1 MRPSDQLRFN
11 LQVFQR
17 HGMRTFLLL
26 LAVAIGVS
34 AVILL
39 TSLGEGAK
47 QYVDREFSSLGNRI
61 LVILPGRKETTGG
74 SPPLYGNA
82 PRDLTVEDAEALRRV
97 PGVIAIAPII
107 AGTSTVA
114 MKSRS
119 REVITIG
126 TTPDFFDVR
135 KLEVG
140 VGKILSERTYSYP
153 LATCVLGVKL
163 KRELFGNRASLGEW
177 VRVGDRRMRVVGI
190 LEERG
195 ESLGLDLRDVIIIPV
210 RTAEQ
215 LFNSPGLFRILLDI
229 TENTSIPTI
238 EKNIHSIIK
247 QRHDGEDDITLISQ
261 DAMLAAFGNIIS
273 TLTLAVGTISAI
285 SLLVAGILIMNI
297 SLISVSQRRREIGL
311 LKAIGAS
318 SKQVKNLF
326 LGESLLLVSF
336 GSVAGILFALSM
348 ILLFDKL
355 WPDFPLTPP
364 VWAIPAAVLTAFGT
378 GLLFSIIPAK
388 RAAALDP
395 VLAMRGITG

>member
-1 MRPSDQLRFN
+1 MRLSDQLRFN

-47 QYVDREFSSLGNRI
+47 RYVDREFSSLGNRL
-61 LVILPGRKETTGG
+61 LVVLPGRKETTGG
-74 SPPLYGNA
+74 SPPMFGNA

-97 PGVIAIAPII
+97 PGITAIAPII

-114 MKSRS
+114 MTSLS

-126 TTPDFFDVR
+126 STPDFFKVR
-135 KLEVG
+135 KLNVG
-140 VGKILSERTYSYP
+140 VGKILSERTFTEP
-153 LATCVLGVKL
+153 LATCVLGIKL
-163 KRELFGNRASLGEW
+163 KRELFGNRTALGQW

-195 ESLGLDLRDVIIIPV
+195 ESLGLDLRDMIIIPV

-215 LFNSPGLFRILLDI
+215 LFNSPGLFRILLDLN
-229 TENTSIPTI
+229 ENTSIPNT
-238 EKNIHSIIK
+238 EKRIREIIK
-247 QRHDGEDDITLISQ
+247 KRHDGEDDITLISQ

-273 TLTLAVGTISAI
+273 TLTLAVAAISAI

-318 SKQVKNLF
+318 SKQVRRLF

-336 GSVAGILFALSM
+336 GSLAGIIFSYVL
-348 ILLFDKL
+348 ILLFGSL

-364 VWAIPAAVLTAFGT
+364 VWAVPAAVITAFGT
-378 GLLFSIIPAK
+378 GLIFSIIPAK
-388 RAAALDP
+388 RAADLDP
-395 VLAMRGITG
+395 VLAMRGLTN

>member
-140 VGKILSERTYSYP
+140 VGKILSERTYSDP